1 MLMRILRRGLAILG
15 IAALA
20 TGAVTAP
27 AQTAAARPALWQV
40 SDRDTTVYLF
50 GTIHL
55 LPKNYAWRTP
65 RFDRALAKSQTL
77 VVETIVDNKN
87 PAALVADLAR
97 LGFGVDA
104 GPQRVTALGAA
115 VQRGREH
122 GVPGGAQMRR
132 DVSPDPAALIG
143 AVQQNIS
150 GHDGSLPWR
159 RKAARGGTNAPVG
172 GAALLFR
179 PPGTQRRTHE
189 AFDDATG
196 L

>member
-1 MLMRILRRGLAILG
+1 MSRNRSAGGLAHAAQTGKPDTGAWRSGSLHARDPRRSADERCLTMLMRILRRGLAMLG

-20 TGAVTAP
+20 TGAATAP

-55 LPKNYAWRTP
+55 LPKNYSWRTP

-87 PAALVADLAR
+87 PAALGAELFR
-97 LGFGVDA
+97 LGSRPGLPPLAD
-104 GPQRVTALGAA
+104 RV
-115 VQRGREH
+115 
-122 GVPGGAQMRR
+122 P
-132 DVSPDPAALIG
+132 PD
-143 AVQQNIS
+143 
-150 GHDGSLPWR
+150 
-159 RKAARGGTNAPVG
+159 K
-172 GAALLFR
+172 R
-179 PPGTQRRTHE
+179 P
-189 AFDDATG
+189 